1 MEKQLRIFNNEE
13 FGEVRVVMI
22 DGTPWFVGTDVA
34 AALGYA
40 DTFGAL
46 KKHVDDE
53 DKRVLNEGDFK
64 QMASERKTV
73 ETTGLEFGSPRGLTF
88 INESGLYS
96 LILRSNLDSA
106 KKFKRWVT
114 SEILPT
120 IRKTGSYS
128 VDVKQLPP
136 VSLALVDVK
145 TAVEQIQSLFAVKRG
160 IALSQ
165 ALDIV
170 GKKHDVE
177 LDGLKQLLPPAEHE
191 TGYLNATRIGEKLGG
206 LSPQHVNQ
214 LLAKGGLQYKDGKDW
229 RLTDAGKEYGEE
241 IPYTRNGHSGY
252 RILWNLSVVEKAR
265 SILAQDVQVG

>member
-1 MEKQLRIFNNEE
+1 MEKQLQIFNNEE
-13 FGEVRVVMI
+13 FGEVRVI
-22 DGTPWFVGTDVA
+22 GDFENPQFCLSDVC
-34 AALGYA
+34 
-40 DTFGAL
+40 
-46 KKHVDDE
+46 
-53 DKRVLNEGDFK
+53 RVLELDASAVMRRLEDGVISSHPITDSLGRT
-64 QMASERKTV
+64 QMANFV
-73 ETTGLEFGSPRGLTF
+73 
-88 INESGLYS
+88 NEDGLYDV
-96 LILRSNLDSA
+96 ILDSRKPNA
-106 KKFKRWVT
+106 KKFRKWLTGEVVP
-114 SEILPT
+114 S

-128 VDVKQLPP
+128 IDVKQLPP

-145 TAVEQIQSLFAVKRG
+145 TAVEEIQSLFAVKRG

-191 TGYLNATRIGEKLGG
+191 TGYLNPTQIGEKLGG

-229 RLTDAGKEYGEE
+229 RLTDAGKVCGEE